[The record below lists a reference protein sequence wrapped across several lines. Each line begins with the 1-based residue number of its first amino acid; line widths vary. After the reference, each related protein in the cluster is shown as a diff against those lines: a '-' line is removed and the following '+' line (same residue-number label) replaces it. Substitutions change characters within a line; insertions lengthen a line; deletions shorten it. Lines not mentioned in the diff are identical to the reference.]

1 MRRQTWINPND
12 IAIELLSRSNLI
24 ETTIRLVYKACH
36 AVVVWVGTE
45 ASTHKNSAPPY
56 FAPSRRGTWSGVVI
70 VHRNRVTL
78 WALLPSGNLLE
89 RRDASLEDIETF
101 DEPSGPAEPWRHRP

>member
-1 MRRQTWINPND
+1 MKRQTWINPND

-24 ETTIRLVYKACH
+24 EAALRLVYKACH

-56 FAPSRRGTWSGVVI
+56 FAPARRGTWTGVVI

-78 WALLPSGNLLE
+78 WALLPSGTVLE
-89 RRDASLEDIETF
+89 RREVNLEGF
-101 DEPSGPAEPWRHRP
+101 DDPTDQWSHRREP